1 MGHPPSPGLCNCLVE
16 VGEDEDGNDTFTRV
30 PSGNCPIHGSN

>member
-1 MGHPPSPGLCNCLVE
+1 MPNDPEPKLCNC
-16 VGEDEDGNDTFTRV
+16 TFTTPPGKPAERV